1 MAVCAHCLL
10 DVPGEPAIRET
21 IDGKV
26 TIFCCPGCRAIH
38 ALLRSEGLTGFYD
51 RRQGWI
57 PGPPETARVPLDAF
71 DGAVRTSGRQAE
83 ADLVLSG
90 IRCASCVWLIERYLG
105 RRHGILSTRVNF
117 ATGRARVSWD
127 PSETGI
133 RDVILAI
140 RALGYTPYPPESLPA
155 GDALRRETSDLLLRF
170 GTAAFLS
177 MQVMLFTAGLYA
189 GYFQGIDARYAH
201 LFRWLCFLLSTPV
214 VFYSGA
220 PFFHGALHGA
230 RHGAFGMDALVFLG
244 AFSAYGYST
253 ASLFLGGEVYFDTA
267 TMILT
272 LILLGRYIEAGARAH
287 AAEGISRLVRIAPV
301 MARKAVPG
309 GGTADVPV
317 ASLSPGD
324 LVEVVPGERMPVDGN
339 VVEGGSEADE
349 ALLSGESAPVPKTA
363 GDPVVA
369 GSLNGTG
376 RLLVR
381 VARTGADTVL
391 SRIVQAVE
399 EAQARKAPIQ
409 RLADRVVGGFV
420 PFIVLVAAGTILFR
434 LHGGIPLH
442 AALMA
447 GISVLVIA
455 CPCAL
460 GLATP
465 LAVLVGTT
473 SAQARGI
480 LIRGGDVLEQTA
492 RVRCVLFDKTG
503 TLTLGRPRLT
513 HVEGIG
519 IGREDALRLAA
530 SLESSSEHAIG
541 RAIAEA
547 FPAARRLPVHGFRAH
562 PGEGIEGEIDGVRY
576 LLGRPELLER
586 FGVALDGDASRAYA
600 AHSAARR
607 TAVLLSDASRPLAIL
622 ATEDALRPEAAGA
635 VSLLRASGTAVAM
648 VTGDDPGVAERVAGE
663 AGIGDVRA
671 RVTPEGK
678 REEVRRARERF
689 GPVLVVGDGVNDAPA
704 LAEADVGVA
713 MGRGTGLAIHSA
725 GATLMTEDL
734 LRIPAFLALSRA
746 TMRVIRQ
753 NLFWAFSYNL
763 VAIPLAVVGKL
774 HPIAAAAFM
783 VGSSLLVVGNSL
795 RLSGPFH
802 KYGVAPRA
810 SMRRAGKAR
819 D

>member
-10 DVPGEPAIRET
+10 GVPEASATRET
-21 IDGKV
+21 IDGRE

-38 ALLRSEGLTGFYD
+38 GLLRSEGLTGFYA
-51 RRQGWI
+51 RRHGWT
-57 PGPPETARVPLDAF
+57 PGPPETTRVPLDAF
-71 DGAVRTSGRQAE
+71 DGAVRASGRHAE
-83 ADLVLSG
+83 ADLVISG

-105 RRHGILSTRVNF
+105 GRPGILSTRVNF
-117 ATGRARVSWD
+117 ATGRARVYWD

-133 RDVILAI
+133 GEVVLAI

-189 GYFQGIDARYAH
+189 GYFQGIDARYAS
-201 LFRWLCFLLSTPV
+201 LFRGLCFLLSTPV
-214 VFYSGA
+214 IFYSGA
-220 PFFHGALHGA
+220 PFIRGALRGA

-253 ASLFLGGEVYFDTA
+253 ASLFLGGDVYFDTA

-272 LILLGRYIEAGARAH
+272 LILLGRCIEAGARAR
-287 AAEGISRLVRIAPV
+287 AAEGISRLVRLAPV

-317 ASLSPGD
+317 ASLSAED
-324 LVEVVPGERMPVDGN
+324 LVEVVPGERMPVDGT
-339 VVEGGSEADE
+339 VVEGASEADE

-363 GDPVVA
+363 GDPVIA
-369 GSLNGTG
+369 GALNGTG

-409 RLADRVVGGFV
+409 RLADRVVRGFV
-420 PFIVLVAAGTILFR
+420 PTIVLVAAGTILFR
-434 LHGGIPLH
+434 LHGGIPPQ

-465 LAVLVGTT
+465 LAVLIGTT

-480 LIRGGDVLEQTA
+480 LVRGGDVLEQA
-492 RVRCVLFDKTG
+492 AGVRCVLFDKTG
-503 TLTLGRPRLT
+503 TLTLGRPRLID
-513 HVEGIG
+513 VEGIG
-519 IGREDALRLAA
+519 IGCEDALGLAA

-547 FPAARRLPVHGFRAH
+547 YPAPRRLTVRGFRAH

-586 FGVALDGDASRAYA
+586 FGVAVDGETSRAYA
-600 AHSAARR
+600 AISASLR
-607 TAVLLSDASRPLAIL
+607 TAVLLSDGSRPLAIL
-622 ATEDALRPEAAGA
+622 ATEDALRPEAAEA
-635 VSLLRASGTAVAM
+635 VSLLRASGIAVAM
-648 VTGDDPGVAERVAGE
+648 VTGDGPGVAARVAGE
-663 AGIGDVRA
+663 AGIDDIRA

-678 REEVRRARERF
+678 REEVRRARERY

-704 LAEADVGVA
+704 LAEAEVGVA

-734 LRIPAFLALSRA
+734 RRIPAFLALSRA

-763 VAIPLAVVGKL
+763 VAVPLAVAGKL

-795 RLSGPFH
+795 RLRKG
-802 KYGVAPRA
+802 GR
-810 SMRRAGKAR
+810 
-819 D
+819 

>member
-1 MAVCAHCLL
+1 MALCAHCLL
-10 DVPGEPAIRET
+10 EVPEESAIRET
-21 IDGKV
+21 IDGKESV
-26 TIFCCPGCRAIH
+26 FCCPGCRAIH
-38 ALLRSEGLTGFYD
+38 GLLRSEGLTGFYA
-51 RRQGWI
+51 RRHGWT

-83 ADLVLSG
+83 ADLLISG

-105 RRHGILSTRVNF
+105 KRPGVLSTRVNF

-127 PSETGI
+127 PSETGVG
-133 RDVILAI
+133 DVVLAI
-140 RALGYTPYPPESLPA
+140 RALGYTPYPPEALHV

-220 PFFHGALHGA
+220 PFLLGALRGA

-253 ASLFLGGEVYFDTA
+253 ASLFLGGEVYFDTS

-272 LILLGRYIEAGARAH
+272 LILLGRYIEAGAKAR
-287 AAEGISRLVRIAPV
+287 AAEGISRLVRLAPV
-301 MARKAVPG
+301 VARKVVQG
-309 GGTADVPV
+309 GGTIDVPV

-369 GSLNGTG
+369 GSRNGTG

-381 VARTGADTVL
+381 VARTGGDTVL

-409 RLADRVVGGFV
+409 RLADRVVRFFV
-420 PFIVLVAAGTILFR
+420 PAILLVAAGTVLSV
-434 LHGGIPLH
+434 LHRGSLPH

-480 LIRGGDVLEQTA
+480 LVRGGDVLEQA
-492 RVRCVLFDKTG
+492 AGVRCVLFDKTG

-513 HVEGIG
+513 DVEGIG

-547 FPAARRLPVHGFRAH
+547 VPAARRLTVHGFRAH

-586 FGVALDGDASRAYA
+586 FGVPVDGEASRAYS
-600 AHSAARR
+600 AHSAALR
-607 TAVLLSDASRPLAIL
+607 TAVLLSDGSRPLAVL

-635 VSLLRASGTAVAM
+635 VSLLRGTGTAVAM
-648 VTGDDPGVAERVAGE
+648 LTGDDPGVAARVAVE
-663 AGIGDVRA
+663 VGIGEIRA

-704 LAEADVGVA
+704 LAEADVGIA

-734 LRIPAFLALSRA
+734 LRSPAFLALSRA

-763 VAIPLAVVGKL
+763 AAIPLAVAGKL

-783 VGSSLLVVGNSL
+783 AGSSLLVVGNSL
-795 RLSGPFH
+795 RLRKG
-802 KYGVAPRA
+802 GR
-810 SMRRAGKAR
+810 
-819 D
+819 

>member
-1 MAVCAHCLL
+1 
-10 DVPGEPAIRET
+10 
-21 IDGKV
+21 
-26 TIFCCPGCRAIH
+26 
-38 ALLRSEGLTGFYD
+38 
-51 RRQGWI
+51 
-57 PGPPETARVPLDAF
+57 
-71 DGAVRTSGRQAE
+71 
-83 ADLVLSG
+83 
-90 IRCASCVWLIERYLG
+90 
-105 RRHGILSTRVNF
+105 GILSARVNF
-117 ATGRARVSWD
+117 ATGRARVSWK
-127 PSETGI
+127 PSESGI
-133 RDVILAI
+133 GEIVGAI
-140 RALGYTPYPPESLPA
+140 RSLGYTPYPPESLPA

-189 GYFQGIDARYAH
+189 GFFQGIDARYAH
-201 LFRWLCFLLSTPV
+201 LFRWLCFFLSTPV
-214 VFYSGA
+214 IFYSGA
-220 PFFHGALHGA
+220 PFFRGALRGA

-244 AFSAYGYST
+244 SFSAYGYST
-253 ASLFLGGEVYFDTA
+253 VSLLLGGEVYFDTA

-272 LILLGRYIEAGARAH
+272 ILLLGRYIEAGARAR
-287 AAEGISRLVRIAPV
+287 AAEGISRLVRLAPV
-301 MARKAVPG
+301 TARLALPG
-309 GGTADVPV
+309 GGSADVPV

-324 LVEVVPGERMPVDGN
+324 HVEVVPGERMPVDGT

-349 ALLSGESAPVPKTA
+349 ALLTGESSPIRKNA

-381 VARTGADTVL
+381 VARTGAETVL

-409 RLADRVVGGFV
+409 RLADRVVRGFV
-420 PFIVLVAAGTILFR
+420 PSILAIAAGTVLFR
-434 LHGGIPLH
+434 LSGGFPFQV
-442 AALMA
+442 ALMA

-465 LAVLVGTT
+465 LAVLAGTT

-480 LIRGGDVLEQTA
+480 LVRGGDVLEQA
-492 RVRCVLFDKTG
+492 AKVRCVLFDKTG

-513 HVEGIG
+513 DVAGIG
-519 IGREDALRLAA
+519 TGREEALRLAA

-541 RAIAEA
+541 RAITQAV
-547 FPAARRLPVHGFRAH
+547 PHARQLPVRRFRAH
-562 PGEGIEGEIDGVRY
+562 PGEGIEGEIAGVRY
-576 LLGRPELLER
+576 LLGSPELLGR
-586 FGVALDGDASRAYA
+586 SGVPVDGETSRAYA
-600 AHSAARR
+600 ALSASLR
-607 TAVLLSDASRPLAIL
+607 TAVLLSDGSRPLAIL
-622 ATEDALRPEAAGA
+622 ATEDVLRPEAREA
-635 VSLLRASGTAVAM
+635 VSLLRAAGIAVAM
-648 VTGDDPGVAERVAGE
+648 VTGDDPGVAQRVAGE
-663 AGIGDVRA
+663 AGITVFRA

-704 LAEADVGVA
+704 LAEADVGVS
-713 MGRGTGLAIHSA
+713 MGRGTGLAIHSS

-746 TMRVIRQ
+746 TLRVIRQ

-763 VAIPLAVVGKL
+763 AAVPLAVAGKL

-783 VGSSLLVVGNSL
+783 AGSSLLVVGNSL
-795 RLSGPFH
+795 RL
-802 KYGVAPRA
+802 
-810 SMRRAGKAR
+810 RRRGR
-819 D
+819 

>member
-1 MAVCAHCLL
+1 MTACAHCLL
-10 DVPGEPAIRET
+10 EVPEGSAIRET
-21 IDGKV
+21 VDGEE
-26 TIFCCPGCRAIH
+26 TAFCCPGCRAIH
-38 ALLRSEGLTGFYD
+38 GLLRSEGLTGFYA
-51 RRQGWI
+51 RRRGWT
-57 PGPPETARVPLDAF
+57 PGPPEAARVPLDAF
-71 DGAVRTSGRQAE
+71 DGAVRAAGRQAE
-83 ADLVLSG
+83 ADLVISG

-105 RRHGILSTRVNF
+105 GRPGIFSTHVNF

-127 PSETGI
+127 PSATGI
-133 RDVILAI
+133 GDVVSAI
-140 RALGYTPYPPESLPA
+140 RSLGYTPYPPESLPA

-189 GYFQGIDARYAH
+189 GAFQGIDARYAD

-214 VFYSGA
+214 IFYSGA
-220 PFFHGALHGA
+220 PFFRGALRGA
-230 RHGAFGMDALVFLG
+230 RHGSFGMDALVFLG

-272 LILLGRYIEAGARAH
+272 LILLGRYIEAGAKSRA
-287 AAEGISRLVRIAPV
+287 ADGISRLVRLSPV
-301 MARKAVPG
+301 TARKTIPG
-309 GGTADVPV
+309 GGTIDAPV

-324 LVEVVPGERMPVDGN
+324 LVEIVPGERIPVDGN
-339 VVEGGSEADE
+339 VAEGYSEADE
-349 ALLSGESAPVPKTA
+349 SMLTGESAPVSKTA

-391 SRIVQAVE
+391 SRVVQAVE

-409 RLADRVVGGFV
+409 RAADRVVRHFV
-420 PFIVLVAAGTILFR
+420 PAILVIAAATVFFG
-434 LHGGIPLH
+434 LHGGSLPG
-442 AALMA
+442 AALMS
-447 GISVLVIA
+447 GIAVLVIA

-480 LIRGGDVLEQTA
+480 LVRGGDVLEQA
-492 RVRCVLFDKTG
+492 AGVRCVLFDKTG

-513 HVEGIG
+513 DVVGIG
-519 IGREDALRLAA
+519 IGREDALRIAA

-547 FPAARRLPVHGFRAH
+547 LPFPRRLPVIGFRAH
-562 PGEGIEGEIDGVRY
+562 PGEGIEGKIGGVRY
-576 LLGRPELLER
+576 LLGRPALHER
-586 FGVALDGDASRAYA
+586 FGVVLDGEALRACA
-600 AHSAARR
+600 ALSAARR
-607 TAVLLSDASRPLAIL
+607 TAVLLSGDSRPLAIL
-622 ATEDALRPEAAGA
+622 ATEDALRPEAAEA
-635 VSLLRASGTAVAM
+635 VSLLRASGIAVAM
-648 VTGDDPGVAERVAGE
+648 VTGDDPGVAARVAAE
-663 AGIGDVRA
+663 TGIETVRS

-678 REEVRRARERF
+678 REEVRRARLRF

-734 LRIPAFLALSRA
+734 LRIPAILSLSRA

-763 VAIPLAVVGKL
+763 VAIPLAVAGKL
-774 HPIAAAAFM
+774 HPIVAAAFM
-783 VGSSLLVVGNSL
+783 AGSSLLVVGNSL
-795 RLSGPFH
+795 RLRKG
-802 KYGVAPRA
+802 
-810 SMRRAGKAR
+810 GK
-819 D
+819 

>member
-10 DVPGEPAIRET
+10 GVPEASATRET
-21 IDGKV
+21 IDGRE

-38 ALLRSEGLTGFYD
+38 GLLRSEGLTGFYA
-51 RRQGWI
+51 RRHGWT
-57 PGPPETARVPLDAF
+57 PGPPETTRVPLDAF
-71 DGAVRTSGRQAE
+71 DGAVRASGRHAE

-105 RRHGILSTRVNF
+105 GRPGILSTRVNF
-117 ATGRARVSWD
+117 ATGRARVYWD

-133 RDVILAI
+133 GEVVLAI

-189 GYFQGIDARYAH
+189 GYFQGIDARYAS
-201 LFRWLCFLLSTPV
+201 LFRGLCFLLSTPV
-214 VFYSGA
+214 IFYSGA
-220 PFFHGALHGA
+220 PFIRGALRGA

-253 ASLFLGGEVYFDTA
+253 ASLFLGGDVYFDTA

-272 LILLGRYIEAGARAH
+272 LILLGRCIEAGARAR
-287 AAEGISRLVRIAPV
+287 AAEGISRLVRLAPV

-317 ASLSPGD
+317 ASLSAED
-324 LVEVVPGERMPVDGN
+324 LVEVVPGERMPVDGT
-339 VVEGGSEADE
+339 VVEGASEADE

-363 GDPVVA
+363 GDPVIA
-369 GSLNGTG
+369 GALNGTG

-409 RLADRVVGGFV
+409 RLADRVVRGFV
-420 PFIVLVAAGTILFR
+420 PTIVLVAAGTILFR
-434 LHGGIPLH
+434 LHGGIPPQ

-465 LAVLVGTT
+465 LAVLIGTT

-480 LIRGGDVLEQTA
+480 LVRGGDVLEQA
-492 RVRCVLFDKTG
+492 AGVRCVLFDKTG
-503 TLTLGRPRLT
+503 TLTLGRPRLID
-513 HVEGIG
+513 VEGIG
-519 IGREDALRLAA
+519 IGCEDALGLAA

-547 FPAARRLPVHGFRAH
+547 YPAPRRLTVRGFRAH

-586 FGVALDGDASRAYA
+586 FGVAVDGETSRAYA
-600 AHSAARR
+600 AISASLR
-607 TAVLLSDASRPLAIL
+607 TAVLLSDGSRPLAIL
-622 ATEDALRPEAAGA
+622 ATEDALRPEAAEA
-635 VSLLRASGTAVAM
+635 VSLLRASGIAVAM
-648 VTGDDPGVAERVAGE
+648 VTGDGPGVAARVAGE
-663 AGIGDVRA
+663 AGIDDIRA

-678 REEVRRARERF
+678 REEVRRARERY

-704 LAEADVGVA
+704 LAEAEVGVA

-734 LRIPAFLALSRA
+734 RRIPAFLALSRA

-763 VAIPLAVVGKL
+763 VAVPLAVAGKL

-795 RLSGPFH
+795 RLRKG
-802 KYGVAPRA
+802 GR
-810 SMRRAGKAR
+810 
-819 D
+819 

>member
-10 DVPGEPAIRET
+10 GVPEASATRET
-21 IDGKV
+21 IDGRE

-38 ALLRSEGLTGFYD
+38 GLLRSEGLTGFYA
-51 RRQGWI
+51 RRHGWT
-57 PGPPETARVPLDAF
+57 PGPPETTRVPLDAF
-71 DGAVRTSGRQAE
+71 DGAVRASGRHAE

-105 RRHGILSTRVNF
+105 GRPGILSTRVNF
-117 ATGRARVSWD
+117 ATGRARVYWD

-133 RDVILAI
+133 GEVVLAI

-189 GYFQGIDARYAH
+189 GYFQGIDARYAS
-201 LFRWLCFLLSTPV
+201 LFRGLCFLLSTPV
-214 VFYSGA
+214 IFYSGA
-220 PFFHGALHGA
+220 PFIRGALRGA

-253 ASLFLGGEVYFDTA
+253 ASLFLGGDVYFDTA

-272 LILLGRYIEAGARAH
+272 LILLGRCIEAGARAR
-287 AAEGISRLVRIAPV
+287 AAEGISRLVRLAPV

-317 ASLSPGD
+317 ASLSAED
-324 LVEVVPGERMPVDGN
+324 LVEVVPGERMPVDGT
-339 VVEGGSEADE
+339 VVEGASEADE

-363 GDPVVA
+363 GDPVIA
-369 GSLNGTG
+369 GALNGTG

-409 RLADRVVGGFV
+409 RLADRVVRGFV
-420 PFIVLVAAGTILFR
+420 PTIVLVAAGTILFR
-434 LHGGIPLH
+434 LNGGIPPQ

-465 LAVLVGTT
+465 LAVLIGTT

-480 LIRGGDVLEQTA
+480 LVRGGDVLEQA
-492 RVRCVLFDKTG
+492 AGVRCVLFDKTG
-503 TLTLGRPRLT
+503 TLTLGRPRLID
-513 HVEGIG
+513 VEGIG
-519 IGREDALRLAA
+519 IGCEDALGLAA

-547 FPAARRLPVHGFRAH
+547 YPAPRRLTVRGFRAH

-586 FGVALDGDASRAYA
+586 FGVAVDGETSRAYA
-600 AHSAARR
+600 AISASLR
-607 TAVLLSDASRPLAIL
+607 TAVLLSDGSRPLAIL
-622 ATEDALRPEAAGA
+622 ATEDALRPEAAEA
-635 VSLLRASGTAVAM
+635 VSLLRASGIAVAM
-648 VTGDDPGVAERVAGE
+648 VTGDGPGVAARVAGE
-663 AGIGDVRA
+663 AGIDDIRA

-678 REEVRRARERF
+678 REEVRRARERY

-704 LAEADVGVA
+704 LAEAEVGVA

-734 LRIPAFLALSRA
+734 RRIPAFLALSRA

-763 VAIPLAVVGKL
+763 VAVPLAVAGKL

-795 RLSGPFH
+795 RLRKG
-802 KYGVAPRA
+802 GR
-810 SMRRAGKAR
+810 
-819 D
+819 

>member
-1 MAVCAHCLL
+1 
-10 DVPGEPAIRET
+10 
-21 IDGKV
+21 
-26 TIFCCPGCRAIH
+26 
-38 ALLRSEGLTGFYD
+38 
-51 RRQGWI
+51 
-57 PGPPETARVPLDAF
+57 
-71 DGAVRTSGRQAE
+71 
-83 ADLVLSG
+83 
-90 IRCASCVWLIERYLG
+90 
-105 RRHGILSTRVNF
+105 
-117 ATGRARVSWD
+117 
-127 PSETGI
+127 
-133 RDVILAI
+133 
-140 RALGYTPYPPESLPA
+140 
-155 GDALRRETSDLLLRF
+155 
-170 GTAAFLS
+170 

-189 GYFQGIDARYAH
+189 GYFQGIEARYAD
-201 LFRWLCFLLSTPV
+201 LFRGLCFLLSTPV
-214 VFYSGA
+214 IFYSGA
-220 PFFHGALHGA
+220 PFFRGALRGA

-253 ASLFLGGEVYFDTA
+253 ASLVLGGDVYFDTA

-272 LILLGRYIEAGARAH
+272 LILLGRYIEAGAKAR
-287 AAEGISRLVRIAPV
+287 AAEGISRLVRLAPV
-301 MARKAVPG
+301 TARKAVPG

-317 ASLSPGD
+317 ASLAAGD
-324 LVEVVPGERMPVDGN
+324 LVEVVPGERMPVDGT
-339 VVEGGSEADE
+339 VVEGASEADE

-363 GDPVVA
+363 GDTVVA
-369 GSLNGTG
+369 GALNGTG

-409 RLADRVVGGFV
+409 RIADRVVRGFV
-420 PFIVLVAAGTILFR
+420 PSIVLVAAGTILFR
-434 LHGGIPLH
+434 LHGGIPPH

-480 LIRGGDVLEQTA
+480 LVRGGDVLEQA
-492 RVRCVLFDKTG
+492 SRVRCVLFDKTG

-513 HVEGIG
+513 DVEGIG
-519 IGREDALRLAA
+519 IGSEDALRLAA
-530 SLESSSEHAIG
+530 SLEASSEHAIG

-547 FPAARRLPVHGFRAH
+547 YPAALRLPVRGFRAH
-562 PGEGIEGEIDGVRY
+562 PGEGIEGEIDGIRY
-576 LLGRPELLER
+576 LLGRPELLGR
-586 FGVALDGDASRAYA
+586 FGVAVDGETSRAYA

-607 TAVLLSDASRPLAIL
+607 TAVLLSDGSKPLAVL
-622 ATEDALRPEAAGA
+622 ATEDALRPEAAEA
-635 VSLLRASGTAVAM
+635 VSLLRASGIAVGM
-648 VTGDDPGVAERVAGE
+648 VTGDDPGVAARVAGE

-678 REEVRRARERF
+678 RGEVRRARERS

-704 LAEADVGVA
+704 LAEADVGIA
-713 MGRGTGLAIHSA
+713 MGRGTGLAIHIA

-763 VAIPLAVVGKL
+763 VAIPLAVAGKL

-783 VGSSLLVVGNSL
+783 AGSSLVVVGNSL
-795 RLSGPFH
+795 RLRKG
-802 KYGVAPRA
+802 GR
-810 SMRRAGKAR
+810 
-819 D
+819 

>member
-1 MAVCAHCLL
+1 MAPAMAVCAHCLL
-10 DVPGEPAIRET
+10 EVPEASATRET
-21 IDGKV
+21 VDGKE

-38 ALLRSEGLTGFYD
+38 GLLRSEGLTGFYA
-51 RRQGWI
+51 RRHGWT

-71 DGAVRTSGRQAE
+71 DGAVRASGRQAE
-83 ADLVLSG
+83 ADLVISG

-105 RRHGILSTRVNF
+105 RRPGILSTRVNF

-133 RDVILAI
+133 GDVVQAI

-155 GDALRRETSDLLLRF
+155 GDAPRRETSDLLLRF

-189 GYFQGIDARYAH
+189 GYFQGIDARYEN
-201 LFRWLCFLLSTPV
+201 LFRGLCFLLSTPV
-214 VFYSGA
+214 IFYSGA
-220 PFFHGALHGA
+220 PFFRGALRGA
-230 RHGAFGMDALVFLG
+230 RRGAFGMDALVFLG

-253 ASLFLGGEVYFDTA
+253 ASLFLGGDVYFDTA

-272 LILLGRYIEAGARAH
+272 LILLGRYIEAGARAR
-287 AAEGISRLVRIAPV
+287 AAEGISRLVRLAPV
-301 MARKAVPG
+301 TARKAVPG

-317 ASLSPGD
+317 ASLSPED
-324 LVEVVPGERMPVDGN
+324 LVEVVPGERMPVDGT
-339 VVEGGSEADE
+339 VVDGASEADE
-349 ALLSGESAPVPKTA
+349 SLLSGESAPVPKTA
-363 GDPVVA
+363 GDTVIA
-369 GSLNGTG
+369 GALNGTG

-381 VARTGADTVL
+381 VARTGAETVL

-409 RLADRVVGGFV
+409 RLADGVVRGFV
-420 PFIVLVAAGTILFR
+420 PSIALVAAGTILFR
-434 LHGGIPLH
+434 LHGGVLPQ

-480 LIRGGDVLEQTA
+480 LVRGGDVLEQA
-492 RVRCVLFDKTG
+492 AGVRCVLFDKTG

-513 HVEGIG
+513 DVEGIG

-547 FPAARRLPVHGFRAH
+547 CPAARRLPVHGFRAH

-576 LLGRPELLER
+576 LLGRPELLGR
-586 FGVALDGDASRAYA
+586 FGVAVDAETSRAYA
-600 AHSAARR
+600 AFSGARR
-607 TAVLLSDASRPLAIL
+607 TAVLLSDGSRPIAIL
-622 ATEDALRPEAAGA
+622 ATEDALRPEAAEA
-635 VSLLRASGTAVAM
+635 VSLLRASGIAVAM
-648 VTGDDPGVAERVAGE
+648 VTGDDPGVAARVAGE

-671 RVTPEGK
+671 RVAPEGK
-678 REEVRRARERF
+678 REEVSRARERS
-689 GPVLVVGDGVNDAPA
+689 GPVLVVGDG
-704 LAEADVGVA
+704 
-713 MGRGTGLAIHSA
+713 
-725 GATLMTEDL
+725 
-734 LRIPAFLALSRA
+734 
-746 TMRVIRQ
+746 
-753 NLFWAFSYNL
+753 
-763 VAIPLAVVGKL
+763 
-774 HPIAAAAFM
+774 
-783 VGSSLLVVGNSL
+783 
-795 RLSGPFH
+795 
-802 KYGVAPRA
+802 
-810 SMRRAGKAR
+810 
-819 D
+819 

>member
-1 MAVCAHCLL
+1 MALCAHCLL
-10 DVPGEPAIRET
+10 EVTEASAIRET
-21 IDGKV
+21 IDGV
-26 TIFCCPGCRAIH
+26 EAAFCCPGCRAIH
-38 ALLRSEGLTGFYD
+38 GLLRSEGLTGFYA
-51 RRQGWI
+51 RRLGWT

-71 DGAVRTSGRQAE
+71 DGAVRASGRQAE

-105 RRHGILSTRVNF
+105 GRPGILSARVNF
-117 ATGRARVSWD
+117 VTGRAQVSWD

-133 RDVILAI
+133 ADVIRAI
-140 RALGYTPYPPESLPA
+140 RALGYTPYPPDSLPA

-189 GYFQGIDARYAH
+189 GTFQGIEARYAN
-201 LFRWLCFLLSTPV
+201 LFRGLCFLLSTPV
-214 VFYSGA
+214 IFYSGA
-220 PFFHGALHGA
+220 PFFRGALRGA

-253 ASLFLGGEVYFDTA
+253 ASLVLGGDVYFDTA

-272 LILLGRYIEAGARAH
+272 LVLLGRYIEAGARTR
-287 AAEGISRLVRIAPV
+287 AAEGISRLVRLAPV
-301 MARKAVPG
+301 TARKSVPG

-317 ASLSPGD
+317 ASLAAGD
-324 LVEVVPGERMPVDGN
+324 LVEVVPGERMPVDGT
-339 VVEGGSEADE
+339 VVEGASEADE
-349 ALLSGESAPVPKTA
+349 ALLSGESAPVPKSA

-369 GSLNGTG
+369 GALNGTG

-409 RLADRVVGGFV
+409 RLADRVVRVFV
-420 PFIVLVAAGTILFR
+420 PSIVLVAAGTILFR
-434 LHGGIPLH
+434 LHGGIPPH

-480 LIRGGDVLEQTA
+480 LVRGGDVLEQAA

-513 HVEGIG
+513 DVEGIG
-519 IGREDALRLAA
+519 IGREDALRIAA

-541 RAIAEA
+541 RAITEA
-547 FPAARRLPVHGFRAH
+547 YPAARRLPVRRFRAH
-562 PGEGIEGEIDGVRY
+562 PGEGIEGEIGGVRY
-576 LLGRPELLER
+576 LLGRPELLGR
-586 FGVALDGDASRAYA
+586 FGVAVDGEASRAYA
-600 AHSAARR
+600 ALSAARR
-607 TAVLLSDASRPLAIL
+607 TAVLLSDGSRPLAIL
-622 ATEDALRPEAAGA
+622 ATEDALRPEAAET
-635 VSLLRASGTAVAM
+635 VSRLRASGIAVAM
-648 VTGDDPGVAERVAGE
+648 VTGDDPGVAARVAGE
-663 AGIGDVRA
+663 AGIVDIRP

-678 REEVRRARERF
+678 REEVRRARERS

-713 MGRGTGLAIHSA
+713 MGRGTGLAIHTA

-763 VAIPLAVVGKL
+763 VAIPLAVAGKL

-783 VGSSLLVVGNSL
+783 AGSSLLVVGNSL
-795 RLSGPFH
+795 RLRN
-802 KYGVAPRA
+802 VVR
-810 SMRRAGKAR
+810 
-819 D
+819 

>member
-1 MAVCAHCLL
+1 MAPAMAVCAHCLL
-10 DVPGEPAIRET
+10 EVPEASATRET
-21 IDGKV
+21 VDGKE

-38 ALLRSEGLTGFYD
+38 GLLRSEGLTGFYA
-51 RRQGWI
+51 RRHGWT

-71 DGAVRTSGRQAE
+71 DGAVRASGRQAE
-83 ADLVLSG
+83 ADLVISG

-105 RRHGILSTRVNF
+105 RRPGILSTRVNF

-133 RDVILAI
+133 GDVVQAI

-155 GDALRRETSDLLLRF
+155 GDAPRRETSDLLLRF

-189 GYFQGIDARYAH
+189 GYFQGIDARYEN
-201 LFRWLCFLLSTPV
+201 LFRGLCFLLSTPV
-214 VFYSGA
+214 IFYSGA
-220 PFFHGALHGA
+220 PFFRGALRGA
-230 RHGAFGMDALVFLG
+230 RRGAFGMDALVFLG

-253 ASLFLGGEVYFDTA
+253 ASLFLGGDVYFDTA

-272 LILLGRYIEAGARAH
+272 LILLGRYIEAGARAR
-287 AAEGISRLVRIAPV
+287 AAEGISRLVRLAPV
-301 MARKAVPG
+301 TARKAVPG

-317 ASLSPGD
+317 ASLSPED
-324 LVEVVPGERMPVDGN
+324 LVEVVPGERMPVDGT
-339 VVEGGSEADE
+339 VVDGASEADE
-349 ALLSGESAPVPKTA
+349 SLLSGESAPVPKTA
-363 GDPVVA
+363 GDTVIA
-369 GSLNGTG
+369 GALNGTG

-381 VARTGADTVL
+381 VARTGAETVL

-409 RLADRVVGGFV
+409 RLADRVVRGFV
-420 PFIVLVAAGTILFR
+420 PSIALVAAGTILFR
-434 LHGGIPLH
+434 LHGGVLPQ

-480 LIRGGDVLEQTA
+480 LVRGGDVLEQA
-492 RVRCVLFDKTG
+492 AGVRCVLFDKTG

-513 HVEGIG
+513 DVEGIG

-547 FPAARRLPVHGFRAH
+547 CPAARRLPVHGFRAH

-576 LLGRPELLER
+576 LLGRPELLGR
-586 FGVALDGDASRAYA
+586 FGVAVDAETSRAYA
-600 AHSAARR
+600 AFSGARR
-607 TAVLLSDASRPLAIL
+607 TAVLLSDGSRPIAIL
-622 ATEDALRPEAAGA
+622 ATEDALRPEAAEA
-635 VSLLRASGTAVAM
+635 VSLLRASGIAVAM
-648 VTGDDPGVAERVAGE
+648 VTGDDPGVAARVAGE

-671 RVTPEGK
+671 RVAPEGK
-678 REEVRRARERF
+678 REEVRRARERS

-734 LRIPAFLALSRA
+734 RRIPAFLALSRA

-763 VAIPLAVVGKL
+763 VAIPLAVAGKL
-774 HPIAAAAFM
+774 HPIVAAAFM
-783 VGSSLLVVGNSL
+783 AGSSLLVVGNSL
-795 RLSGPFH
+795 RLRKG
-802 KYGVAPRA
+802 GR
-810 SMRRAGKAR
+810 
-819 D
+819 

>member
-1 MAVCAHCLL
+1 MRADRATAACSHCLL
-10 DVPGEPAIRET
+10 EVPETSAIRET
-21 IDGKV
+21 IDGKEA
-26 TIFCCPGCRAIH
+26 TFCCPGCMAIH

-51 RRQGWI
+51 RRGGWS
-57 PGPPETARVPLDAF
+57 PGPPETVRIPLDAF
-71 DGAVRTSGRQAE
+71 DGAVRASGRQAE
-83 ADLVLSG
+83 ADLVISG

-105 RRHGILSTRVNF
+105 GRPGILSTRVNF

-133 RDVILAI
+133 EAVVLAI
-140 RALGYTPYPPESLPA
+140 RALGYTPYPPDSLPA
-155 GDALRRETSDLLLRF
+155 GDALRREASDLLLRF

-189 GYFQGIDARYAH
+189 GYFQGIDARYAD

-220 PFFHGALHGA
+220 PFLLGALHGA

-244 AFSAYGYST
+244 AFSAYGYGA
-253 ASLFLGGEVYFDTA
+253 ASLFLGGDVYFDTA

-272 LILLGRYIEAGARAH
+272 LILLGRYIEAVARSR
-287 AAEGISRLVRIAPV
+287 AADGISRLVRLAPV
-301 MARKAVPG
+301 MARKAIPDGRTV
-309 GGTADVPV
+309 DVPV

-324 LVEVVPGERMPVDGN
+324 LVEIVPGERMPVDGN
-339 VVEGGSEADE
+339 VVEGNSEADE
-349 ALLSGESAPVPKTA
+349 SMLTGEAAPVSKIA

-369 GSLNGTG
+369 GALNGTG

-391 SRIVQAVE
+391 SRVVQSVE

-409 RLADRVVGGFV
+409 RAADRVARFFAPV
-420 PFIVLVAAGTILFR
+420 ILLIAAGTVFFG
-434 LHGGIPLH
+434 LHGGSLPH
-442 AALMA
+442 AALMS
-447 GISVLVIA
+447 GIAVLVIA

-480 LIRGGDVLEQTA
+480 LIRGGDVLEQA
-492 RVRCVLFDKTG
+492 AKVRCVLFDKTG

-513 HVEGIG
+513 DVEAIG
-519 IGREDALRLAA
+519 IGREEALRLAA

-541 RAIAEA
+541 RAIAKA
-547 FPAARRLPVHGFRAH
+547 YPADRRLPVQGFRAH
-562 PGEGIEGEIDGVRY
+562 PGEGIEGEIDGMRY

-586 FGVALDGDASRAYA
+586 FGVAIDSEASRAYA

-607 TAVLLSDASRPLAIL
+607 SAVLLSNGSKTLAIL
-622 ATEDALRPEAAGA
+622 STEDALRPEAAAA
-635 VSLLRASGTAVAM
+635 VSLLRASGTTVVM
-648 VTGDDPGVAERVAGE
+648 VTGDDPGVAARVAGGS
-663 AGIGDVRA
+663 GIDNVHA
-671 RVTPEGK
+671 RVSPEGK

-725 GATLMTEDL
+725 GATLITEDL
-734 LRIPAFLALSRA
+734 LRIPALLALSRA

-763 VAIPLAVVGKL
+763 AAVPLAVAGKL

-795 RLSGPFH
+795 RLRKG
-802 KYGVAPRA
+802 GR
-810 SMRRAGKAR
+810 
-819 D
+819 

>member
-1 MAVCAHCLL
+1 VALCAHCLL
-10 DVPGEPAIRET
+10 EVPEASATRET
-21 IDGKV
+21 IDGKEA
-26 TIFCCPGCRAIH
+26 IFCCPGCRAIH
-38 ALLRSEGLTGFYD
+38 GLLRSEGLTGFYA
-51 RRQGWI
+51 RRQGWT

-83 ADLVLSG
+83 ADLLISG

-105 RRHGILSTRVNF
+105 GRPGVLSTRVNF

-133 RDVILAI
+133 GDVVLAI
-140 RALGYTPYPPESLPA
+140 RALGYTPYPPEALHV
-155 GDALRRETSDLLLRF
+155 GDALRWETSDLLLRF

-189 GYFQGIDARYAH
+189 GYFQGIDARYAN

-220 PFFHGALHGA
+220 PFLLGALRGA

-272 LILLGRYIEAGARAH
+272 LILLGRYIEAGAKAR
-287 AAEGISRLVRIAPV
+287 AAEGISRLARLAPV
-301 MARKAVPG
+301 MARKAEPD

-324 LVEVVPGERMPVDGN
+324 LVEVVPGERMPVDGT

-363 GDPVVA
+363 GDPVIA
-369 GSLNGTG
+369 GALNGTG

-409 RLADRVVGGFV
+409 RLADRVVRFFV
-420 PFIVLVAAGTILFR
+420 PAILLIAAGTVFFG
-434 LHGGIPLH
+434 LHRGFLPH
-442 AALMA
+442 AALMT

-480 LIRGGDVLEQTA
+480 LVRGGDVLEQAA

-503 TLTLGRPRLT
+503 TLTLGRPRLID
-513 HVEGIG
+513 VEGIG
-519 IGREDALRLAA
+519 IGREDAVRLAA

-562 PGEGIEGEIDGVRY
+562 PGEGIEGEIDGARY
-576 LLGRPELLER
+576 LLGRPELLKR
-586 FGVALDGDASRAYA
+586 FGVTVDREASRAYA

-607 TAVLLSDASRPLAIL
+607 TAVLLSDGSRVLAIL
-622 ATEDALRPEAAGA
+622 ATEDALRPEAAAA
-635 VSLLRASGTAVAM
+635 VSLLRASGTVVAM
-648 VTGDDPGVAERVAGE
+648 VTGDDPGVAARVAAE
-663 AGIGDVRA
+663 AGIVDIRA

-704 LAEADVGVA
+704 LAEADVGFA

-763 VAIPLAVVGKL
+763 VAIPLAVAGKL

-783 VGSSLLVVGNSL
+783 AGSSLLVVGNSL
-795 RLSGPFH
+795 RLRKG
-802 KYGVAPRA
+802 GR
-810 SMRRAGKAR
+810 
-819 D
+819 

>member
-1 MAVCAHCLL
+1 MSDNPAMAVCAHCLL
-10 DVPGEPAIRET
+10 EVTEASATRET
-21 IDGKV
+21 IDGV
-26 TIFCCPGCRAIH
+26 ETVFCCPGCRAIH
-38 ALLRSEGLTGFYD
+38 VLLLSEGLTGFYA
-51 RRQGWI
+51 RRRGWT

-71 DGAVRTSGRQAE
+71 DGAIRASGRHAE
-83 ADLVLSG
+83 ADLVISG

-105 RRHGILSTRVNF
+105 GRPGVLSARVNF
-117 ATGRARVSWD
+117 VTGRARVSWD

-133 RDVILAI
+133 ADVVLAI
-140 RALGYTPYPPESLPA
+140 RALGYAPFPPESLPA
-155 GDALRRETSDLLLRF
+155 GDALRREASDLLLRF

-189 GYFQGIDARYAH
+189 GYFQGIDAGYAQ

-220 PFFHGALHGA
+220 PFLFGALRGA
-230 RHGAFGMDALVFLG
+230 RHGAFGMDALVVLG

-253 ASLFLGGEVYFDTA
+253 ASLAFGGEVYFDTA

-272 LILLGRYIEAGARAH
+272 LILLGRYIEAGARRR
-287 AAEGISRLVRIAPV
+287 AAEGISRLVRLVPV
-301 MARKAVPG
+301 MARKSTPD
-309 GGTADVPV
+309 GGTSDVPV

-324 LVEVVPGERMPVDGN
+324 IVEVVPGERMPADGI
-339 VVEGGSEADE
+339 VIEGGSDADE
-349 ALLSGESAPVPKTA
+349 ALLTGESAPVPKTA

-381 VARTGADTVL
+381 VARTGGETVL
-391 SRIVQAVE
+391 SRIVQSVE

-409 RLADRVVGGFV
+409 RLADRVVRGFV
-420 PFIVLVAAGTILFR
+420 PSILLVAAGTVLFR
-434 LHGGIPLH
+434 LHGGNPPH

-465 LAVLVGTT
+465 LAVLVATT
-473 SAQARGI
+473 SAQARGV
-480 LIRGGDVLEQTA
+480 LVRGGDVLERA
-492 RVRCVLFDKTG
+492 AKVRCVLFDKTG
-503 TLTLGRPRLT
+503 TLTLGRPRMT
-513 HVEGIG
+513 GVEGFG
-519 IGREDALRLAA
+519 IAREDALRLAA

-541 RAIAEA
+541 RAIADA
-547 FPAARRLPVHGFRAH
+547 VPPARRLPVTGFRAH
-562 PGEGIEGEIDGVRY
+562 PGEGIEGEIAGVRY
-576 LLGRPELLER
+576 LLGRPELHER
-586 FGVALDGDASRAYA
+586 FGIPVDGEVCRAYA
-600 AHSAARR
+600 AVSATRR
-607 TAVLLSDASRPLAIL
+607 TAVLLSDGSRVLAIL
-622 ATEDALRPEAAGA
+622 ATEDALRPEAAEA
-635 VSLLRASGTAVAM
+635 VSLLLASGTAVGM
-648 VTGDDPGVAERVAGE
+648 VTGDDPGVAGRVAGE
-663 AGIGDVRA
+663 AGISDVRA

-678 REEVRRARERF
+678 RGEVRRARERF

-704 LAEADVGVA
+704 LAEADVGIA
-713 MGRGTGLAIHSA
+713 MGRGTGLAIRNA

-746 TMRVIRQ
+746 TLRVIRQ

-763 VAIPLAVVGKL
+763 AAVPLAVAGKL

-783 VGSSLLVVGNSL
+783 AGSSLLVVGNSL
-795 RLSGPFH
+795 RL
-802 KYGVAPRA
+802 
-810 SMRRAGKAR
+810 RRGGK
-819 D
+819 

>member
-1 MAVCAHCLL
+1 MSDNPAMAVCAHCLL
-10 DVPGEPAIRET
+10 EVTEASATRET
-21 IDGKV
+21 IDGV
-26 TIFCCPGCRAIH
+26 ETVFCCPGCRAIH
-38 ALLRSEGLTGFYD
+38 VLLLSEGLTGFYA
-51 RRQGWI
+51 RRRGWT

-71 DGAVRTSGRQAE
+71 DGAIRASGRHAE
-83 ADLVLSG
+83 ADLVISG

-105 RRHGILSTRVNF
+105 GRPGVLSARVNF
-117 ATGRARVSWD
+117 VTGRARVSWD

-133 RDVILAI
+133 ADVVLAI
-140 RALGYTPYPPESLPA
+140 RALGYAPFPPESLPA
-155 GDALRRETSDLLLRF
+155 GDALRREASDLLLRF

-189 GYFQGIDARYAH
+189 GYFQGIDAGYAQ

-220 PFFHGALHGA
+220 PFLFGALRGA
-230 RHGAFGMDALVFLG
+230 RHGAFGMDALVVLG

-253 ASLFLGGEVYFDTA
+253 ASLVLGGDVYFDTA

-272 LILLGRYIEAGARAH
+272 LILLGRYIEAGAKAR
-287 AAEGISRLVRIAPV
+287 AAEGISRLVRLAPV
-301 MARKAVPG
+301 TARKAVPG

-317 ASLSPGD
+317 ASLAAGD
-324 LVEVVPGERMPVDGN
+324 LVEVVPGERMPVDGT
-339 VVEGGSEADE
+339 VIEGASEADE

-363 GDPVVA
+363 GDAVVA
-369 GSLNGTG
+369 GALNGTG

-409 RLADRVVGGFV
+409 RLADRVVSVFV
-420 PFIVLVAAGTILFR
+420 PSIVLVAAGTILFR
-434 LHGGIPLH
+434 LHGGIPPH

-480 LIRGGDVLEQTA
+480 LVRGGDVLEQA
-492 RVRCVLFDKTG
+492 SRVRCVLFDKTG

-513 HVEGIG
+513 DVEGIG

-530 SLESSSEHAIG
+530 SLEASSEHAIG

-547 FPAARRLPVHGFRAH
+547 CPAARRLPVRGFRAH
-562 PGEGIEGEIDGVRY
+562 PGEGIEGEIGGVRY
-576 LLGRPELLER
+576 LLGRPELLGR
-586 FGVALDGDASRAYA
+586 FGVAVDGETSRAYA

-607 TAVLLSDASRPLAIL
+607 TAVLLSDGSRPLAIL
-622 ATEDALRPEAAGA
+622 ATEDALRPEAAEA
-635 VSLLRASGTAVAM
+635 VSLLRASGIAVGM
-648 VTGDDPGVAERVAGE
+648 VTGDDPGVAARVAGE
-663 AGIGDVRA
+663 AGIADVRA

-678 REEVRRARERF
+678 RVEVRRARERS
-689 GPVLVVGDGVNDAPA
+689 GSVLVVGDGVNDAPA

-763 VAIPLAVVGKL
+763 AAIPLAVAGEL

-783 VGSSLLVVGNSL
+783 AGSSLVVVGNSL
-795 RLSGPFH
+795 RL
-802 KYGVAPRA
+802 
-810 SMRRAGKAR
+810 RRGGR
-819 D
+819 

>member
-10 DVPGEPAIRET
+10 EVPEESATRET
-21 IDGKV
+21 VDGKEA
-26 TIFCCPGCRAIH
+26 IFCCPGCRAIH
-38 ALLRSEGLTGFYD
+38 GLLRSEGLTGFYA
-51 RRQGWI
+51 RRQGWT
-57 PGPPETARVPLDAF
+57 PGPPEAARVPLDAF
-71 DGAVRTSGRQAE
+71 DGSVRTSGRQAE
-83 ADLVLSG
+83 ADLLISG
-90 IRCASCVWLIERYLG
+90 IRCASCVWLIERYLEG
-105 RRHGILSTRVNF
+105 RPGVRSVRVNF
-117 ATGRARVSWD
+117 ATGRARVTWTSGD
-127 PSETGI
+127 AGI
-133 RDVILAI
+133 GDVVLAI
-140 RALGYTPYPPESLPA
+140 RALGYSPYPHESLAA

-170 GTAAFLS
+170 GTAAFFS

-189 GYFQGIDARYAH
+189 GYFQGIDARYAR

-220 PFFHGALHGA
+220 PFLRGALRGA
-230 RHGAFGMDALVFLG
+230 RHGVFGMDALVFLG
-244 AFSAYGYST
+244 AFSAYGYGT
-253 ASLFLGGEVYFDTA
+253 VSLVLGGDVYFDTA
-267 TMILT
+267 TMIIT
-272 LILLGRYIEAGARAH
+272 LILLGRYIEAGARAR
-287 AAEGISRLVRIAPV
+287 AAEGISRLVRLAPV
-301 MARKAVPG
+301 TARKAIPG
-309 GGTADVPV
+309 GGTIDVPV
-317 ASLSPGD
+317 ASLSTGD
-324 LVEVVPGERMPVDGN
+324 LVEIVPGERMPVDGN

-409 RLADRVVGGFV
+409 RTADRVVRFFV
-420 PFIVLVAAGTILFR
+420 PAILLVAAGTVFFG
-434 LHGGIPLH
+434 LHGGSLPH

-447 GISVLVIA
+447 GIAVLVVA

-480 LIRGGDVLEQTA
+480 LVRGGDVLEQA
-492 RVRCVLFDKTG
+492 AGVRCVLFDKTG

-513 HVEGIG
+513 DVQGIG
-519 IGREDALRLAA
+519 IGREEALRLAA

-547 FPAARRLPVHGFRAH
+547 FPAAGRLPVHGFLAH

-586 FGVALDGDASRAYA
+586 FGVAAHGEASRAYA
-600 AHSAARR
+600 ALSAARR
-607 TAVLLSDASRPLAIL
+607 TAVLLSDGSRPLAIL
-622 ATEDALRPEAAGA
+622 ATEDALRPEAAVA
-635 VSLLRASGTAVAM
+635 VSLLRASGIAVAM
-648 VTGDDPGVAERVAGE
+648 VTGDDQSVAARVAAE
-663 AGIGDVRA
+663 AGIDDIRA

-678 REEVRRARERF
+678 REEVRRARKRF

-763 VAIPLAVVGKL
+763 AAIPLAVAGKL

-795 RLSGPFH
+795 RLRKG
-802 KYGVAPRA
+802 
-810 SMRRAGKAR
+810 GK
-819 D
+819 

>member
-10 DVPGEPAIRET
+10 EVPEESATRET
-21 IDGKV
+21 VDGKE
-26 TIFCCPGCRAIH
+26 TAFCCPGCRSIH
-38 ALLRSEGLTGFYD
+38 GILRAEGLTGFYA
-51 RRQGWI
+51 RRRGWT
-57 PGPPETARVPLDAF
+57 PGPPESVRVPLDAF
-71 DGAVRTSGRQAE
+71 DGAVRILGRRAE
-83 ADLVLSG
+83 ADLALSG

-105 RRHGILSTRVNF
+105 GRPGILSARVNF
-117 ATGRARVSWD
+117 ATGRARISWN

-133 RDVILAI
+133 GDVLLAI
-140 RALGYTPYPPESLPA
+140 RSLGYTPYPPESLPG

-189 GYFQGIDARYAH
+189 GYFQGIDARYAQ

-220 PFFHGALHGA
+220 PFFLGALRGA
-230 RHGAFGMDALVFLG
+230 RHGTFGMDALVILG

-272 LILLGRYIEAGARAH
+272 LILLGRYIEAGARSR
-287 AAEGISRLVRIAPV
+287 AADGISRLVRLAPV
-301 MARKAVPG
+301 MARKAAPG
-309 GGTADVPV
+309 GGTVDVPV

-324 LVEVVPGERMPVDGN
+324 LVEIVPGERVPADGN
-339 VVEGGSEADE
+339 VIEGGSEADE
-349 ALLSGESAPVPKTA
+349 SMLTGESAPVSKIA

-381 VARTGADTVL
+381 VVRTGGETVL

-409 RLADRVVGGFV
+409 RAADRVVRFFV
-420 PFIVLVAAGTILFR
+420 PAILLIAAGTVLLG
-434 LHGGIPLH
+434 LHGGSLPQT
-442 AALMA
+442 ALMA

-480 LIRGGDVLEQTA
+480 LVRGGDVLEQAA

-513 HVEGIG
+513 DVEGIG
-519 IGREDALRLAA
+519 IGREEALRFAA
-530 SLESSSEHAIG
+530 SLEASSEHAIG
-541 RAIAEA
+541 RAIADA
-547 FPAARRLPVHGFRAH
+547 LPAARRVPVKRFRAH
-562 PGEGIEGEIDGVRY
+562 PGEGVEGEIDGVRY
-576 LLGRPELLER
+576 LMGRPELLER
-586 FGVALDGDASRAYA
+586 FGVAVDGEASRAYA
-600 AHSAARR
+600 ALSAEQK
-607 TAVLLSDASRPLAIL
+607 TAVLLSGGSRPLAVL
-622 ATEDALRPEAAGA
+622 ATEDALRPEAARA

-648 VTGDDPGVAERVAGE
+648 VTGDDPAVAARVAGE
-663 AGIGDVRA
+663 AGITDIRA

-704 LAEADVGVA
+704 LATADVGIAIGAGTDVA
-713 MGRGTGLAIHSA
+713 IETADVVLMRSDPLDVPTALQIGRGT
-725 GATLMTEDL
+725 
-734 LRIPAFLALSRA
+734 LRK
-746 TMRVIRQ
+746 MRQ
-753 NLFWAFSYNL
+753 NLGWAVGYNVIAL
-763 VAIPLAVVGKL
+763 
-774 HPIAAAAFM
+774 PIAAGVFEP
-783 VGSSLLVVGNSL
+783 SLGLVL
-795 RLSGPFH
+795 RPEI
-802 KYGVAPRA
+802 
-810 SMRRAGKAR
+810 
-819 D
+819 

>member
-10 DVPGEPAIRET
+10 EVTEASATWET
-21 IDGKV
+21 IDGV
-26 TIFCCPGCRAIH
+26 EAVFCCPGCRAIH
-38 ALLRSEGLTGFYD
+38 GLLRSEGLTGFYA
-51 RRQGWI
+51 RRHGWT
-57 PGPPETARVPLDAF
+57 PGPPEAARVPIDAF
-71 DGAVRTSGRQAE
+71 DGAVRASGRRAE
-83 ADLVLSG
+83 ADLVISG

-105 RRHGILSTRVNF
+105 GRPGVLSARVNF
-117 ATGRARVSWD
+117 VTGRARVSWD
-127 PSETGI
+127 PSDTGI
-133 RDVILAI
+133 ADVVLAI
-140 RALGYTPYPPESLPA
+140 RALGYTPFPPGSLPA

-189 GYFQGIDARYAH
+189 GYFQGIEARYAN
-201 LFRWLCFLLSTPV
+201 LFRGLCFLLSTPV
-214 VFYSGA
+214 IFYSGA
-220 PFFHGALHGA
+220 PFFRGALRGA

-272 LILLGRYIEAGARAH
+272 LILLGRYIEAGAKAR
-287 AAEGISRLVRIAPV
+287 AAEGISRLVRLAPV
-301 MARKAVPG
+301 TARKAVPG

-317 ASLSPGD
+317 ASLAAGD
-324 LVEVVPGERMPVDGN
+324 LVEVVPGERMPVDGT
-339 VVEGGSEADE
+339 VIEGASEADE

-363 GDPVVA
+363 GDAVVA
-369 GSLNGTG
+369 GALNGTG

-409 RLADRVVGGFV
+409 RLADRVVSVFV
-420 PFIVLVAAGTILFR
+420 PSIVLVAAGTILFR
-434 LHGGIPLH
+434 LHGGIPPH

-480 LIRGGDVLEQTA
+480 LVRGGDVLEQA
-492 RVRCVLFDKTG
+492 SRVRCVLFDKTG

-513 HVEGIG
+513 DVEGIG

-530 SLESSSEHAIG
+530 SLEASSEHAIG

-547 FPAARRLPVHGFRAH
+547 CPAARRLPVRGFRAH
-562 PGEGIEGEIDGVRY
+562 PGEGIEGEIGGVRY
-576 LLGRPELLER
+576 LLGRPELLGR
-586 FGVALDGDASRAYA
+586 FGVAVDGETSRAYA

-607 TAVLLSDASRPLAIL
+607 TAVLLSDGSRPLAVL
-622 ATEDALRPEAAGA
+622 ATEDVLRPEAAEA
-635 VSLLRASGTAVAM
+635 VSLLRASGITVAM
-648 VTGDDPGVAERVAGE
+648 VTGDDPGVAARVAGE
-663 AGIGDVRA
+663 AGIGDIRA

-678 REEVRRARERF
+678 REEVRRARERS

-713 MGRGTGLAIHSA
+713 MGRGTGLAIHIA

-763 VAIPLAVVGKL
+763 VAIPLAVAGKL

-783 VGSSLLVVGNSL
+783 AGSSLVVVGNSL
-795 RLSGPFH
+795 RL
-802 KYGVAPRA
+802 
-810 SMRRAGKAR
+810 RRGGR
-819 D
+819 

>member
-10 DVPGEPAIRET
+10 EVPEGSAIRET
-21 IDGKV
+21 IDGRE
-26 TIFCCPGCRAIH
+26 TTFCCPGCLAIH
-38 ALLRSEGLTGFYD
+38 ALLRSEGLTGFYA
-51 RRQGWI
+51 RRRGWT
-57 PGPPETARVPLDAF
+57 PGPPESARVPLDAF
-71 DGAVRTSGRQAE
+71 DGAVRASGRHSE

-105 RRHGILSTRVNF
+105 GRPGILSTRVNF
-117 ATGRARVSWD
+117 ATGRARISWD

-133 RDVILAI
+133 GEIVLAI
-140 RALGYTPYPPESLPA
+140 RALGYTPYPPNTLPA

-189 GYFQGIDARYAH
+189 GYFQGIDARYVR
-201 LFRWLCFLLSTPV
+201 LFRGLCFLLSTPV

-220 PFFHGALHGA
+220 PFLLGALRGA
-230 RHGAFGMDALVFLG
+230 RHGALGMDALVFLG
-244 AFSAYGYST
+244 AFSAYGYSV

-267 TMILT
+267 TMIVT
-272 LILLGRYIEAGARAH
+272 LILLGRYLEAGARSR
-287 AAEGISRLVRIAPV
+287 AADGISRLVRLAPV

-309 GGTADVPV
+309 AGAIDVPV
-317 ASLSPGD
+317 ASLAPGD
-324 LVEVVPGERMPVDGN
+324 IVEIVPGERMPVDGD
-339 VVEGGSEADE
+339 VVEGNSEADE
-349 ALLSGESAPVPKTA
+349 SMLTGESLPLPKNA

-381 VARTGADTVL
+381 VARTGGETVL
-391 SRIVQAVE
+391 SRVVQAVE
-399 EAQARKAPIQ
+399 EAQARKAPVQ
-409 RLADRVVGGFV
+409 RAADRVVRLFV
-420 PFIVLVAAGTILFR
+420 PAILLIAAGTVFLG
-434 LHGGIPLH
+434 LHGGSLPR

-480 LIRGGDVLEQTA
+480 LVRGGDVLEQA
-492 RVRCVLFDKTG
+492 AGVRCVLFDKTG

-519 IGREDALRLAA
+519 IGRGDALRLAA
-530 SLESSSEHAIG
+530 SLEASSEHAIG
-541 RAIAEA
+541 RAIADA
-547 FPAARRLPVHGFRAH
+547 LPVSRRLPVRGFRAH

-576 LLGRPELLER
+576 LLGRPELHKR
-586 FGVALDGDASRAYA
+586 FGVAVDGEASRAYA
-600 AHSAARR
+600 AVSASLG
-607 TAVLLSDASRPLAIL
+607 TAVLLSGGSRPLAVL
-622 ATEDALRPEAAGA
+622 STEDAVRPEASGA
-635 VSLLRASGTAVAM
+635 VSLLRAGGTAVAM
-648 VTGDDPGVAERVAGE
+648 VTGDDPGVAARVAGE
-663 AGIGDVRA
+663 VGIEDVRA

-678 REEVRRARERF
+678 REEVRRARDRF

-734 LRIPAFLALSRA
+734 RRIPAFLSLSRA

-763 VAIPLAVVGKL
+763 VAIPLAVSGKL
-774 HPIAAAAFM
+774 HPIVAAAFM
-783 VGSSLLVVGNSL
+783 AGSSLVVVGNSL
-795 RLSGPFH
+795 RL
-802 KYGVAPRA
+802 
-810 SMRRAGKAR
+810 RRGGR
-819 D
+819 

>member
-1 MAVCAHCLL
+1 MAPCAHCLL
-10 DVPGEPAIRET
+10 DVPEESAIRET
-21 IDGKV
+21 IDGKE

-38 ALLRSEGLTGFYD
+38 GLLRSEGLTGFYD
-51 RRQGWI
+51 RRHGWT

-83 ADLVLSG
+83 ADLLISG

-105 RRHGILSTRVNF
+105 GRPGVLSTRVNF

-133 RDVILAI
+133 GDVVLAI

-189 GYFQGIDARYAH
+189 GHFQGIDARYAH
-201 LFRWLCFLLSTPV
+201 IFRWLCFLLSTPV

-220 PFFHGALHGA
+220 PFLLGALRGA

-272 LILLGRYIEAGARAH
+272 LILLGRYIEAGAKAR
-287 AAEGISRLVRIAPV
+287 AAEGISRLVRLAPV
-301 MARKAVPG
+301 MARKSDPD

-324 LVEVVPGERMPVDGN
+324 LVEIVPGERMPVDGN

-399 EAQARKAPIQ
+399 EAQGRKAPIQ
-409 RLADRVVGGFV
+409 RLADRVVRGFV
-420 PFIVLVAAGTILFR
+420 PAIVLVAAGTILFR
-434 LHGGIPLH
+434 LHGGIPPH

-480 LIRGGDVLEQTA
+480 LVRGGDVLEQGA

-513 HVEGIG
+513 DVEGIG

-547 FPAARRLPVHGFRAH
+547 VPAARRLPVHGFRAH

-576 LLGRPELLER
+576 LLGRPGLLER
-586 FGVALDGDASRAYA
+586 FGVAVDGEATRAYA
-600 AHSAARR
+600 AHSASLR
-607 TAVLLSDASRPLAIL
+607 TAVLLSDGSRPLAVL
-622 ATEDALRPEAAGA
+622 ATEDAVRPEAAGA
-635 VSLLRASGTAVAM
+635 VSLLRASGTVVAM
-648 VTGDDPGVAERVAGE
+648 LTGDDPGVAARVAGE
-663 AGIGDVRA
+663 AGIGDFRA

-704 LAEADVGVA
+704 LAEADVGIA

-763 VAIPLAVVGKL
+763 VAIPLAVAGKL
-774 HPIAAAAFM
+774 HPIVAAAFM

-795 RLSGPFH
+795 RLRKG
-802 KYGVAPRA
+802 GR
-810 SMRRAGKAR
+810 
-819 D
+819 

>member
-1 MAVCAHCLL
+1 MEVCAHCLVE
-10 DVPGEPAIRET
+10 VPEASATRET
-21 IDGKV
+21 IDGRE
-26 TIFCCPGCRAIH
+26 TTFCCPGCRAIH
-38 ALLRSEGLTGFYD
+38 GLLRSEGLAGFYS
-51 RRQGWI
+51 RRRGWT
-57 PGPPETARVPLDAF
+57 PGTPETARIPLDAF
-71 DGAVRTSGRQAE
+71 DAAVRPSGRHAE
-83 ADLVLSG
+83 ADLVISG

-105 RRHGILSTRVNF
+105 GRPGILSARVNF

-133 RDVILAI
+133 GDVVLAI
-140 RALGYTPYPPESLPA
+140 RALGYTPYPPESSPA
-155 GDALRRETSDLLLRF
+155 GDALRRESSDLLLRF

-189 GYFQGIDARYAH
+189 GYFQGIDERYAG
-201 LFRWLCFLLSTPV
+201 LFRGLCFLLSTPV
-214 VFYSGA
+214 IFYSGA
-220 PFFHGALHGA
+220 PFLRGALRGA
-230 RHGAFGMDALVFLG
+230 RHGTFGMDSLVFLG

-253 ASLFLGGEVYFDTA
+253 ASLFLGGDVYFDTA

-272 LILLGRYIEAGARAH
+272 LILLGRYIEAGARAR
-287 AAEGISRLVRIAPV
+287 AAEGISRLVRLAPLT
-301 MARKAVPG
+301 ARKAAPG

-317 ASLSPGD
+317 ASLAAGD
-324 LVEVVPGERMPVDGN
+324 LVEVVPGDRIPVDGT
-339 VVEGGSEADE
+339 VVDGASEADE

-363 GDPVVA
+363 GDTVIA
-369 GSLNGTG
+369 GALNGTG

-381 VARTGADTVL
+381 VSRTGADTVL
-391 SRIVQAVE
+391 SRIVRAVE
-399 EAQARKAPIQ
+399 EAQGRKAPIQ
-409 RLADRVVGGFV
+409 RIADRVVSGFV
-420 PFIVLVAAGTILFR
+420 PAILLVAAGTVLFR
-434 LHGGIPLH
+434 LHGGFPSH

-480 LIRGGDVLEQTA
+480 LVRGGDVLERA
-492 RVRCVLFDKTG
+492 AGVRCVLFDKTG
-503 TLTLGRPRLT
+503 TLTLGRPRLIE
-513 HVEGIG
+513 VEGFG
-519 IGREDALRLAA
+519 IGRGEALRLAA

-547 FPAARRLPVHGFRAH
+547 IPAARRLPVRGFRAH

-576 LLGRPELLER
+576 LLGRPGLLER
-586 FGVALDGDASRAYA
+586 SGVTPDGEASRAYA
-600 AHSAARR
+600 ALSAGRR
-607 TAVLLSDASRPLAIL
+607 TTVYLSDGSRALAIF
-622 ATEDALRPEAAGA
+622 AMEDALRPEAAEA
-635 VSLLRASGTAVAM
+635 VSLLRSSGTAVAM
-648 VTGDDPGVAERVAGE
+648 VTGDDPGVAARIAGE
-663 AGIGDVRA
+663 AGIGDLRA

-678 REEVRRARERF
+678 REEVRRARERS

-713 MGRGTGLAIHSA
+713 MGRGTGLAIHTA

-734 LRIPAFLALSRA
+734 RRIPAFLALSRA

-763 VAIPLAVVGKL
+763 VAIPLAVAGKL

-783 VGSSLLVVGNSL
+783 AGSSLLVVGNSL
-795 RLSGPFH
+795 RLRNG
-802 KYGVAPRA
+802 G
-810 SMRRAGKAR
+810 G
-819 D
+819 

>member
-10 DVPGEPAIRET
+10 EIPGESAIRET
-21 IDGKV
+21 IDGKEA
-26 TIFCCPGCRAIH
+26 IFCCHGCRGIYG
-38 ALLRSEGLTGFYD
+38 LLRTEGLTGFYA
-51 RRQGWI
+51 RRQGWTA
-57 PGPPETARVPLDAF
+57 GPPEAALVPLDMF
-71 DGAVRTSGRQAE
+71 EGAVRTSGAEAE
-83 ADLVLSG
+83 ADLVISG

-105 RRHGILSTRVNF
+105 GRPGILSARVNF
-117 ATGRARVSWD
+117 ATGRARVSWK
-127 PSETGI
+127 PSESGI
-133 RDVILAI
+133 GEIVGAI
-140 RALGYTPYPPESLPA
+140 RSLGYTPYPPESLPG

-189 GYFQGIDARYAH
+189 GFFQGIDARYAH
-201 LFRWLCFLLSTPV
+201 LFRWLCFFLSTPV
-214 VFYSGA
+214 IFYSGA
-220 PFFHGALHGA
+220 PFFRGALRGA
-230 RHGAFGMDALVFLG
+230 RRGAFGMDALVFLG
-244 AFSAYGYST
+244 SFSAYGYST
-253 ASLFLGGEVYFDTA
+253 VSLLRGGEVYFDTA

-272 LILLGRYIEAGARAH
+272 ILLLGRYIEAGARAR
-287 AAEGISRLVRIAPV
+287 AAEGISRLVRLAPLT
-301 MARKAVPG
+301 ARLALPG
-309 GGTADVPV
+309 GGSADVPV

-324 LVEVVPGERMPVDGN
+324 LVEVVPGERMPVDGT

-349 ALLSGESAPVPKTA
+349 ALLTGESAPVRKNA

-381 VARTGADTVL
+381 VARTGAETVL

-409 RLADRVVGGFV
+409 RLADRVVRGFV
-420 PFIVLVAAGTILFR
+420 PSILAIAAGTVLFR
-434 LHGGIPLH
+434 LSGGFPFQV
-442 AALMA
+442 ALMA

-480 LIRGGDVLEQTA
+480 LVRGGDVLEQA
-492 RVRCVLFDKTG
+492 AKVRCVLFDKTG

-513 HVEGIG
+513 DVAGIG
-519 IGREDALRLAA
+519 TGREEALRLAA

-541 RAIAEA
+541 RAITQAV
-547 FPAARRLPVHGFRAH
+547 PHARQLPVRRFRAH
-562 PGEGIEGEIDGVRY
+562 PGEGIEGEIAGVRY
-576 LLGRPELLER
+576 LLGSPELLGR
-586 FGVALDGDASRAYA
+586 SGVPVDGETSRAYA
-600 AHSAARR
+600 AISASLR
-607 TAVLLSDASRPLAIL
+607 TAVLLSDGSRPLAIL
-622 ATEDALRPEAAGA
+622 ATEDALRPEAREA
-635 VSLLRASGTAVAM
+635 VSLLRAAGIAVAM
-648 VTGDDPGVAERVAGE
+648 VTGDDPGVAQRVAGE
-663 AGIGDVRA
+663 AGINVFRA

-704 LAEADVGVA
+704 LAEADVGVS
-713 MGRGTGLAIHSA
+713 MGRGTGLAIHSS

-734 LRIPAFLALSRA
+734 LRIPAFLDLSRA
-746 TMRVIRQ
+746 TLRVIRQ

-763 VAIPLAVVGKL
+763 AAVPLAVAGKL

-783 VGSSLLVVGNSL
+783 AGSSLLVVGNSL
-795 RLSGPFH
+795 RL
-802 KYGVAPRA
+802 
-810 SMRRAGKAR
+810 RRRGR
-819 D
+819 

>member
-10 DVPGEPAIRET
+10 GVPEASATRET
-21 IDGKV
+21 IDGRE

-38 ALLRSEGLTGFYD
+38 GLLRSEGLTGFYA
-51 RRQGWI
+51 RRHGWT
-57 PGPPETARVPLDAF
+57 PGPPETTRVPLDAF
-71 DGAVRTSGRQAE
+71 DGAVRASGRHAE
-83 ADLVLSG
+83 ADLVISG

-105 RRHGILSTRVNF
+105 GRPGILSTRVNF
-117 ATGRARVSWD
+117 ATGRARVYWD

-133 RDVILAI
+133 GEVVLAI

-189 GYFQGIDARYAH
+189 GYFQGIDARYAS
-201 LFRWLCFLLSTPV
+201 LFRGLCFLLSTPV
-214 VFYSGA
+214 IFYSGA
-220 PFFHGALHGA
+220 PFIRGALRGA

-253 ASLFLGGEVYFDTA
+253 ASLFLGGDVYFDTA

-272 LILLGRYIEAGARAH
+272 LILLGRCIEAGARAR
-287 AAEGISRLVRIAPV
+287 AAEGISRLVRLAPV

-317 ASLSPGD
+317 ASLSAED
-324 LVEVVPGERMPVDGN
+324 LVEVVPGERMPVDGT
-339 VVEGGSEADE
+339 VVEGASEADE

-363 GDPVVA
+363 GDPVIA
-369 GSLNGTG
+369 GALNGTG

-381 VARTGADTVL
+381 VTRTGADTVL

-409 RLADRVVGGFV
+409 RLADRVVRGFV
-420 PFIVLVAAGTILFR
+420 PTIVLVAAGTILFR
-434 LHGGIPLH
+434 LHGGIPPQ

-465 LAVLVGTT
+465 LAVLIGTT

-480 LIRGGDVLEQTA
+480 LVRGGDVLEQA
-492 RVRCVLFDKTG
+492 AGVRCVLFDKTG
-503 TLTLGRPRLT
+503 TLTLGRPRLID
-513 HVEGIG
+513 VEGIG
-519 IGREDALRLAA
+519 IGCEDALGLAA

-547 FPAARRLPVHGFRAH
+547 YPAPRRLTVRGFRAH

-586 FGVALDGDASRAYA
+586 FGVAVDGETSRAYA
-600 AHSAARR
+600 AISASLR
-607 TAVLLSDASRPLAIL
+607 TAVLLSDGSRPLAIL
-622 ATEDALRPEAAGA
+622 ATEDALRPEAAEA
-635 VSLLRASGTAVAM
+635 VSLLRASGIAVAM
-648 VTGDDPGVAERVAGE
+648 VTGDGPGVAARVAGE
-663 AGIGDVRA
+663 AGIDDIRA

-678 REEVRRARERF
+678 REEVRRARERY

-704 LAEADVGVA
+704 LAEAEVGVA

-734 LRIPAFLALSRA
+734 RRIPAFLALSRA

-763 VAIPLAVVGKL
+763 VAVPLAVAGKL

-795 RLSGPFH
+795 RLRKG
-802 KYGVAPRA
+802 GR
-810 SMRRAGKAR
+810 
-819 D
+819 